1 MVSIK
6 IIYCKLWYKY
16 PVPNTVVNDKI
27 LSSIVG
33 DTISFFIMN
42 QPRIVGK
49 EVNNRFTRTYVC
61 FIISLQGIKNA
72 NDVTGKGRSEI

>member
-6 IIYCKLWYKY
+6 IIYCKLWYKS

-33 DTISFFIMN
+33 DTIS
-42 QPRIVGK
+42 
-49 EVNNRFTRTYVC
+49 
-61 FIISLQGIKNA
+61 
-72 NDVTGKGRSEI
+72 SEPESHP